1 MGQVLH
7 DPRVIDGML
16 SALILLG
23 SALAARLLSVLF
35 ARVLR
40 RIAQKTPSTLDDHLV
55 IALQRPVAAAIFLIG
70 AYVAVHRLP
79 VTDTWLRY
87 LDSALFVVGVFLLA
101 VALVRS
107 YGILLD
113 WYGRE
118 SRAATTSLAVEF
130 GPLFSKV
137 GKAFIGLLAAIAVL
151 QHLGV
156 NVASLVVSLGVGSL
170 AVGLA
175 AQDTLANMFAG
186 FTLMLDRPFRV
197 GDRIQLASGESGD
210 VEAIG
215 VRATLIRTPDETL
228 LIVPNSALVKERLIN
243 LSRPT
248 RRLATQVTV
257 AVAYGSD
264 LAVVRRILTEAA
276 LASAHTDHERA
287 PVAMVNAFTEVGIT
301 VLLRFWVKD
310 YNDMGLARTDV
321 FEQIHHRLRE
331 AGVEIPTAA
340 TLARAGRADELQ
352 ARR

>member
-1 MGQVLH
+1 MQALRHPLVL
-7 DPRVIDGML
+7 DVLL
-16 SALILLG
+16 SALILLA
-23 SALAARLLSVLF
+23 SWALARLLSVLF
-35 ARVLR
+35 ARVLSVVAR
-40 RIAQKTPSTLDDHLV
+40 KTPSTLDDHLV
-55 IALQRPVAAAIFLIG
+55 IALQRPLAAALFLTG

-79 VTDTWLRY
+79 LSALWMRR
-87 LDSALFVVGVFLLA
+87 LDSALFVIGVFLLA
-101 VALVRS
+101 LALVRS
-107 YGILLD
+107 YGILLE

-118 SRAATTSLAVEF
+118 SKTATTSLAAEF

-197 GDRIQLASGESGD
+197 GDRIQLSSGENGD

-215 VRATLIRTPDETL
+215 VRATVIRTSDESL

-243 LSRPT
+243 LSQPT
-248 RRLATQVTV
+248 RRLAVQVTV
-257 AVAYGSD
+257 GVAFGSD
-264 LAVVRRILTEAA
+264 LALVRRILTESAQ
-276 LASAHTDHERA
+276 ASAHVDRDRE
-287 PVAMVNAFTEVGIT
+287 PVAQVTGFTDLAVAMT
-301 VLLRFWVKD
+301 LKFWV
-310 YNDMGLARTDV
+310 NDFNDAGLARTEVLERVHD
-321 FEQIHHRLRE
+321 RLRQE
-331 AGVEIPTAA
+331 GIEMPTTAA
-340 TLARAGRADELQ
+340 ARAARAGELQ

>member
-1 MGQVLH
+1 MTPALR
-7 DPRVIDGML
+7 DPRVIDGL
-16 SALILLG
+16 VSALILLG
-23 SALAARLLSVLF
+23 SVAAARLITLIF
-35 ARVLR
+35 GRVLR
-40 RIAQKTPSTLDDHLV
+40 RVAQRTPSTLDDHLV
-55 IALQRPVAAAIFLIG
+55 IALQRPLAAAIFLTG
-70 AYVAVHRLP
+70 AYVALHRLP
-79 VTDTWLRY
+79 LAETWMRR
-87 LDSALFVVGVFLLA
+87 LDSTLFVVGVFLLS

-175 AQDTLANMFAG
+175 AQETLANMFAG

-197 GDRIQLASGESGD
+197 GDRIQLSSGEQGD

-215 VRATLIRTPDETL
+215 IRATLIRTPDETM
-228 LIVPNSALVKERLIN
+228 LIVPNSTLMKDRLVN

-248 RRLATQVTV
+248 RQLAVPV
-257 AVAYGSD
+257 AIAVAFGSD
-264 LAVVRRILTEAA
+264 LALVRRILAEAA
-276 LASAHTDHERA
+276 LSCALTNRERE
-287 PVAMVNAFTEVGIT
+287 PVTLVTAFTDIGVN
-301 VLLRFWVKD
+301 LMLKFWVKHYD
-310 YNDMGLARTDV
+310 DAGLARTEV
-321 FEQIHHRLRE
+321 LEQVHRRLQE
-331 AGVEIPTAA
+331 AGIEIPTAA
-340 TLARAGRADELQ
+340 LRAAKAGQLQ